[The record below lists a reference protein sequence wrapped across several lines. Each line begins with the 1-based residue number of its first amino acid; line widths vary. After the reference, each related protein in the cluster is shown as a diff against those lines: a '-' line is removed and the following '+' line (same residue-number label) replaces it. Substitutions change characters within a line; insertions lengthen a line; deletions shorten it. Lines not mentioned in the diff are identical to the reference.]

1 MQMLVEGLAMGA
13 FANGYRTNRD
23 PLARKLFQLVMTDEA
38 FHHKFGK
45 IWADKTVPQ
54 LSQAERNIVEDW
66 AAHCAQSLLFDRG
79 SPDQQKGLYEDFGLD
94 PQRVIDDIVKRRAER
109 DPTRRFKGET
119 NIFRVLIK
127 TLHNAG
133 LITERTRGF
142 YAMYVDMDELQA
154 EGTRMPGDDIAE
166 EGIRYLQTINFKES
180 AARGAAELVAA
191 E

>member
-1 MQMLVEGLAMGA
+1 MGA
-13 FANGYRTNRD
+13 FANGFRFNRD
-23 PLARKLFQLVMTDEA
+23 PLARRLFQLVMTDEA

-54 LSQAERNIVEDW
+54 LSQAERNVVEDW

-79 SPDQQKGLYEDFGLD
+79 SPDQQRGLYEDFGLD
-94 PQRVIDDIVKRRAER
+94 PQRVIEDIIKRRAER

-127 TLHNAG
+127 TLFNAG
-133 LITERTRGF
+133 LITERTRPF

-154 EGTRMPGDDIAE
+154 EGTRMVGDDIAE
-166 EGIRYLQTINFKES
+166 EGIRFLQTINFKES
-180 AARGAAELVAA
+180 AARGAAQLVAA